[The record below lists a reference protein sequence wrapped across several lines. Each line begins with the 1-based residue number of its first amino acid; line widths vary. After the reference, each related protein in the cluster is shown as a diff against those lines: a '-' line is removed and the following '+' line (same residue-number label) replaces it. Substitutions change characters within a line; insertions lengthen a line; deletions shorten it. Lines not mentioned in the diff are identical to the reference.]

1 MTMYDLNLRHIFA
14 FNDVAETLNMSK
26 SAQNL
31 FITQSAVSQTIKDIE
46 NKLTIKLFIRQNRK
60 LYLTQEGKELYIC
73 TKKTINLLKDAQRC
87 LENFNTLKKGRV
99 RIGASTTIGN
109 YLLPVIVKTFKEQ
122 YPGIDT
128 DIFIGNTYEV
138 INKLRLSDIDVGL
151 IEGLPQTNDTT
162 VKATKFMEDE
172 LIFVCSPQH
181 YFAKKKTVDL
191 KELKGE
197 NFIIREK
204 GSGTRQIIET
214 EFERHGVNVNIPYKF
229 NNSEAIK
236 NAVSCN
242 LGISVLSKLIVK
254 KELSAHMLKKINIK
268 GLKIHRWFYLL
279 EIDTYN
285 KAQKML
291 IKHILESAKDFY
303 ISD

>member
-1 MTMYDLNLRHIFA
+1 MTIYDLSLRHIFV
-14 FNDVAETLNMSK
+14 FNNVAETLNMSK
-26 SAQNL
+26 SAKNL

-46 NKLTIKLFIRQNRK
+46 NKFAIKLFIRQNKK
-60 LYLTQEGKELYIC
+60 LYLTHEGKELYIC
-73 TKKTINLLKDAQRC
+73 TKKIINLLKDAQLC
-87 LENFNTLKKGRV
+87 LENFNTLKKGCAC
-99 RIGASTTIGN
+99 IGASTTIGN
-109 YLLPVIVKTFKEQ
+109 YLLPVIVKAFKEQ
-122 YPGIDT
+122 YPCIDIK
-128 DIFIGNTYEV
+128 IFIGNTNEV

-162 VKATKFMEDE
+162 IKTTKFMEDE

-181 YFAKKKTVDL
+181 HFAKKRTVGL
-191 KELKGE
+191 KELKSE

-214 EFERHGVNVNIPYKF
+214 EFERHGVNVNISYEF

-254 KELSAHMLKKINIK
+254 KELSANMLKKINIK
-268 GLKIHRWFYLL
+268 GLTIYRWFYLL
-279 EIDTYN
+279 KTDACN
-285 KAQKML
+285 KAQKVL
-291 IKHILESAKDFY
+291 IEHILENAKDFY
-303 ISD
+303 VSD

>member
-14 FNDVAETLNMSK
+14 FNNVAETLNMSK

-46 NKLTIKLFIRQNRK
+46 NKFTIKLFIRQNNK
-60 LYLTQEGKELYIC
+60 LYLTYEGKGLYIY
-73 TKKTINLLKDAQRC
+73 TKKIINLLEDAQLC
-87 LENFNTLKKGRV
+87 LENFNTLKKGCV
-99 RIGASTTIGN
+99 CIGASTTIGN
-109 YLLPVIVKTFKEQ
+109 YLLPELVKTFKEQ
-122 YPGIDT
+122 YPDIDIN
-128 DIFIGNTYEV
+128 IFIGNTHEV

-151 IEGLPQTNDTT
+151 IEGLPQTDDTT
-162 VKATKFMEDE
+162 VKTTKFMKDE

-181 YFAKKKTVDL
+181 HFAKKKTVDL

-204 GSGTRQIIET
+204 GSGTRQIMEA
-214 EFERHGVNVNIPYKF
+214 EFEKHGISINIPYKF

-254 KELSAHMLKKINIK
+254 KELSTNMLKKINIK
-268 GLKIHRWFYLL
+268 GLTIYRWFYLL
-279 EIDTYN
+279 KIDTCN
-285 KAQKML
+285 KAQKVL
-291 IKHILESAKDFY
+291 IEHILKNS
-303 ISD
+303 

>member
-1 MTMYDLNLRHIFA
+1 MYDLSLRHIFA
-14 FNDVAETLNMSK
+14 FNNVAETLNMSK

-46 NKLTIKLFIRQNRK
+46 NKFALKLFIRQNKK
-60 LYLTQEGKELYIC
+60 LHLTQEGKELYIC
-73 TKKTINLLKDAQRC
+73 TKKIINLLENAQLC

-99 RIGASTTIGN
+99 CIGASTTIGN
-109 YLLPVIVKTFKEQ
+109 YLLPELVKTFKEQ
-122 YPGIDT
+122 YPDIDIN
-128 DIFIGNTYEV
+128 IFIGNTHEV
-138 INKLRLSDIDVGL
+138 IDKLRLSDIDVGL

-162 VKATKFMEDE
+162 VKTTKFMEDE

-181 YFAKKKTVDL
+181 HFAKKKTVDL

-214 EFERHGVNVNIPYKF
+214 EFEKHGVSLNTPYKF

-242 LGISVLSKLIVK
+242 LGISALSKLIVR
-254 KELSAHMLKKINIK
+254 KELSTNMLKKINIK
-268 GLKIHRWFYLL
+268 GLTIYRWFYLL
-279 EIDTYN
+279 KIDTCN
-285 KAQKML
+285 KAQKVL
-291 IKHILESAKDFY
+291 IKHILENAENFY
-303 ISD
+303 VSD